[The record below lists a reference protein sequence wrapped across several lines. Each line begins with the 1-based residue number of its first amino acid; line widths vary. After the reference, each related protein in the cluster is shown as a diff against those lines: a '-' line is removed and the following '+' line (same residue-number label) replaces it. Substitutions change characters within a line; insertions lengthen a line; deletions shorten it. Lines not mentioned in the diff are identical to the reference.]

1 MSYATPDDMIAEFG
15 QREMQS
21 IGDPDGNGTI
31 DLVRVQNALDK
42 ASEQIDFA
50 AGQRCALPLTLTA
63 PSVQTF
69 LQQLCIDI
77 ARYRLTGSSGIT
89 VTDEVR
95 DRYKEADE
103 KLAKIIS
110 GKIVLVEQDNDAQGL
125 QPGNLTSGQAES
137 EAARRHLRPGGREL
151 REYRFGF
158 ENFNRMGRDEYDW

>member
-1 MSYATPDDMIAEFG
+1 MSYATPQDMINEFG

-21 IGDPDGNGTI
+21 IGDPDDTGTI

-50 AGQRCALPLTLTA
+50 AGQRCALPLTLTT

-69 LQQLCIDI
+69 LQQLCLEI

-103 KLAKIIS
+103 KLSKIIS
-110 GKIVLVEQDNDAQGL
+110 GKIVLCEQTDDAQGL
-125 QPGNLTSGQAES
+125 QPNNLTSGQAES
-137 EAARRHLRPGGREL
+137 ECARRQLSPHGRDM
-151 REYRFGF
+151 REFRFGL
-158 ENFNRMGRDEYDW
+158 ENFNRMGRRNGW